1 MKDEMTS
8 YERVQTA
15 MRFEE
20 ADRVPVIPIN
30 CYIIPYL
37 AGMSIKEMFH
47 NPDKLIQAT
56 VDALDIIGDSIDRL
70 VFC

>member
-1 MKDEMTS
+1 MKEQMS
-8 YERVQTA
+8 KYERIQTA

-37 AGMSIKEMFH
+37 AGMSVKEMFH
-47 NPDKLIQAT
+47 EPKKLIQAT
-56 VDALDIIGDSIDRL
+56 VDRYSRYRPW
-70 VFC
+70 